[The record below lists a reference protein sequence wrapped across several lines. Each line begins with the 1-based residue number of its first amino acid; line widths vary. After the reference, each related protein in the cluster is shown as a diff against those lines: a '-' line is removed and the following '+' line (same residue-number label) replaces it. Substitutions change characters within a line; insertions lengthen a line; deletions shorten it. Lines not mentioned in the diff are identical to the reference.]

1 MFLVNIQK
9 NSSKWKAGINIS
21 IYSFIVIAFL
31 MMQLHV
37 EWIKYNQRKSETS
50 NSSNSNNKNDLVL
63 QKSGD

>member
-9 NSSKWKAGINIS
+9 NSGKWKAGINIS